1 MPQAEKYVSEKP
13 LAIRSKVKEADF
25 KRADLRFI
33 GVDHSGAS
41 YEGRVFLNNPE
52 ANEET
57 PTTPASGYAGSFYVF
72 GHGGCFGDLGHC
84 DVPAHRRANDLRPP
98 HPLTPK
104 NINVIITDALR
115 RQLQKGDNVQVTVV
129 PIVMASTEK
138 CDLKN
143 VLKFQRFEILT
154 YK

>member
-1 MPQAEKYVSEKP
+1 MAVRA
-13 LAIRSKVKEADF
+13 AITEADF
-25 KRADLRFI
+25 TRADLRFI

-41 YEGRVFLNNPE
+41 YEGRVFLNNPK
-52 ANEET
+52 ANEKT

-72 GHGGCFGDLGHC
+72 GHGRCFGDVGHC
-84 DVPAHRRANDLRPP
+84 DVPTHRRENDLRQP

-115 RQLQKGDNVQVTVV
+115 RQLKKGQEIHVTVV

-138 CDLKN
+138 YDMKD
-143 VLKFQRFEILT
+143 VLKFKRFEILT